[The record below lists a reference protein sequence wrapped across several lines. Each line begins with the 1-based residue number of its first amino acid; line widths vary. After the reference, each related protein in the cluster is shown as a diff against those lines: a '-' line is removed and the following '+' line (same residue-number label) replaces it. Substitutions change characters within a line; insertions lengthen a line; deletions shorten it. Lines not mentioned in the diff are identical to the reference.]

1 MNNSDWCWRNPVNVV
16 FKTGGFEDF
25 ISKLPYQKIALV
37 TTKGFRKRGIV
48 DNVDFL
54 LGAKLAS
61 ILDSVEPNPS
71 IELVVELSTSLRKNK
86 PDCIL
91 AIGGGSAIDSA
102 KGIARVL
109 AEEPT
114 WSLRDH
120 LVSQNP
126 CKFVNDI
133 PIIAIPTTAGTGAEV
148 TSFGTIWDH
157 ASNKKYSVSGTDLYP
172 KTVLLDPELTISVPL
187 ETTVSSGLDVVSHA
201 LESTWNK
208 NASNIT
214 LSLCERSLKLSLK
227 TLDELIH
234 EPQNIDLR
242 EKMMEASLLSG
253 LAISQTRTALAHS
266 ISYPLTTH
274 FGLPHGFACSFT
286 LPEILKFNAEE
297 DDGRL
302 YRLSNALDYDSI
314 DSFYSGL
321 KSFFEKIQLRNYFRK
336 YIEKADEIK
345 NLVDF
350 MITPDRSNNNIRK
363 VVDSDIHYILENSL
377 KVYSY

>member
-1 MNNSDWCWRNPVNVV
+1 MKRPDWRWSNPVEIVS
-16 FKTGGFEDF
+16 KTGGFQEF
-25 ISKLPYQKIALV
+25 IKKLPYQKVALV
-37 TTKGFRKRGIV
+37 TTRGFRKRGIV
-48 DNVDFL
+48 EEVESFL
-54 LGAKLAS
+54 GSQLAY
-61 ILDSVEPNPS
+61 ILDSVQPNPS
-71 IELVVELSTSLRKNK
+71 IDLVVKLSASLQKNK
-86 PDCIL
+86 PDCLL
-91 AIGGGSAIDSA
+91 AIGGGSSIDSA

-109 AEEPT
+109 GEDT
-114 WSLRDH
+114 SWSLRDH
-120 LVSQNP
+120 LVDQIP
-126 CKFVNDI
+126 CSVGNDI

-157 ASNKKYSVSGTDLYP
+157 ASNKKYSVTGDDLYP
-172 KTVLLDPELTISVPL
+172 KNVLLDPELTISVPL

-214 LSLCERSLKLSLK
+214 LSLCERSLKISLK
-227 TLDELIH
+227 TLEELILG
-234 EPQNIDLR
+234 PQNIDLR
-242 EKMMEASLLSG
+242 GKMMEASLLSG

-302 YRLSNALDYDSI
+302 NRLSSALDYDSI

-321 KSFFEKIQLRNYFRK
+321 KSLFEKIQLRNYFRK

-350 MITPDRSNNNIRK
+350 MTTPDRSNNNIRK
-363 VVDSDIHYILENSL
+363 VVNSDFHYILDNSL
-377 KVYSY
+377 KVYS

>member
-1 MNNSDWCWRNPVNVV
+1 MKRPDWRWSNPVEIVC
-16 FKTGGFEDF
+16 KTGGFQEF
-25 ISKLPYQKIALV
+25 IKKLPYQKVALV
-37 TTKGFRKRGIV
+37 TTRGFRKRGIV
-48 DNVDFL
+48 EKVESFL
-54 LGAKLAS
+54 GSQLAY
-61 ILDSVEPNPS
+61 ILDSVQPNPS
-71 IELVVELSTSLRKNK
+71 IDLVVELSASLQKSK
-86 PDCIL
+86 PDCLL

-109 AEEPT
+109 GEDT
-114 WSLRDH
+114 SWSLSDH
-120 LVSQNP
+120 LVAQIP
-126 CKFVNDI
+126 CSVGTDI

-157 ASNKKYSVSGTDLYP
+157 DSNKKYSVTGADLYP

-214 LSLCERSLKLSLK
+214 LSLCERSLKISLK
-227 TLDELIH
+227 TLDELIL

-302 YRLSNALDYDSI
+302 NRLSNALDYDSI

-363 VVDSDIHYILENSL
+363 VVDSDIHYILDNSL

>member
-1 MNNSDWCWRNPVNVV
+1 MNRSNWCWINPVEII
-16 FKTGGFEDF
+16 FRTGGFEDF
-25 ISKLPYQKIALV
+25 IKKLSYRKVALV
-37 TTKGFRKRGIV
+37 TTKGFRERGMVEKIEI
-48 DNVDFL
+48 L
-54 LGAKLAS
+54 LGTKLAS
-61 ILDSVEPNPS
+61 ILDSVQPNPS
-71 IELVVELSTSLRKNK
+71 IDSIIEFGISLRKNK
-86 PDCIL
+86 PDCLL

-109 AEEPT
+109 GEDT
-114 WSLRDH
+114 SWSLRDH
-120 LVSQNP
+120 LVAQNP
-126 CKFVNDI
+126 FVNGNKI

-157 ASNKKYSVSGTDLYP
+157 ASNKKYSVTGIDLYP
-172 KTVLLDPELTISVPL
+172 KTALLDSELTISVPL
-187 ETTVSSGLDVVSHA
+187 ETTVSTGLDVVSHA

-214 LSLCERSLKLSLK
+214 LSFCEKSLKIALS
-227 TLDELIH
+227 TLGKLILD
-234 EPQNIDLR
+234 PQDIVLR

-253 LAISQTRTALAHS
+253 LAISQTRTSLAHS

-274 FGLPHGFACSFT
+274 FGLPHGFACSFS

-302 YRLSNALDYDSI
+302 NGLSTALDYDSI
-314 DSFYSGL
+314 DSFYRGL
-321 KSFFEKIQLRNYFRK
+321 KIFLEKIQLRNYLRK
-336 YIEKADEIK
+336 YIEKADEIQ

-350 MITPDRSNNNIRK
+350 MITPDRSNNNIRQ
-363 VVDSDIHYILENSL
+363 VVNSDIHYILNNSL